1 MTKKAI
7 VFDNSGTLLERF
19 RVIKDVSTGEL
30 ITHVNS
36 LDLID
41 TCLNAALVVLQFNT
55 SRLKDLDPNTLIS
68 DFVLENNIEF
78 DISYYSTD
86 VSKEEITAILE
97 KDTAVIKDITDT
109 FPLLKERVPQMELCN
124 GSAVIIDIAE
134 ERIAYTITSAGQ
146 LFSGVKDTIAKLQD
160 KDIDVFIASGD
171 RSGAIKKLANTL
183 ETGRPVQ
190 TVDYKAEEITENNP
204 TLNIWTESDADSQAH
219 KQATVTRPVEFTPQT
234 VLGEKKS
241 DEVITTPTAYKP
253 PKNDMQNPYIKNGA
267 PPTKRCANCG
277 KENPSINIFCGNC
290 GNRL

>member
-55 SRLKDLDPNTLIS
+55 TRLKDLDPNTLIS

-97 KDTAVIKDITDT
+97 KDTAIIKDITDT

-171 RSGAIKKLANTL
+171 RSGAIKRLASI
-183 ETGRPVQ
+183 TGIPEDHAFATASTHVSNLQ
-190 TVDYKAEEITENNP
+190 EEGYKVMMVGDGPNDILAFEQ
-204 TLNIWTESDADSQAH
+204 ADSA
-219 KQATVTRPVEFTPQT
+219 
-234 VLGEKKS
+234 VLTTEQKDGDFPDKLKGYADFVIEDIS
-241 DEVITTPTAYKP
+241 EVLQI
-253 PKNDMQNPYIKNGA
+253 D
-267 PPTKRCANCG
+267 
-277 KENPSINIFCGNC
+277 F
-290 GNRL
+290 

>member
-55 SRLKDLDPNTLIS
+55 TRLKDLDPNTLIS

-97 KDTAVIKDITDT
+97 KDTAIIKDITDT

-171 RSGAIKKLANTL
+171 RSGAIKRLASI
-183 ETGRPVQ
+183 TGIPEDHAFA
-190 TVDYKAEEITENNP
+190 TASTHKKAEISNLQEEGYKVMMVGDGPNDILAFEQ
-204 TLNIWTESDADSQAH
+204 ADSA
-219 KQATVTRPVEFTPQT
+219 
-234 VLGEKKS
+234 VLTTEQKDGDFPDKLKGYADFVIEDIS
-241 DEVITTPTAYKP
+241 EVLQI
-253 PKNDMQNPYIKNGA
+253 D
-267 PPTKRCANCG
+267 
-277 KENPSINIFCGNC
+277 F
-290 GNRL
+290 